1 MAYAITLG
9 MLAKAQYEVGDIY
22 DKGGLKGIVVRV
34 DDSGNHGLIMSVDR
48 CSKKWLND
56 SDAKYET
63 AAFYEDDGEK
73 NMKVIEKYLEES
85 GNSWEIFPFFNWCRS
100 LGDGWYAPASDE
112 LKDILLLINGGEG
125 VYNEKNMKTITKTLK
140 KAKGDGLV
148 DKGMYGTYCP
158 YSMLSSTETDGG
170 EIYAL
175 HFLES
180 KSSSVSRMLGGSLK
194 AKGEFKVLPLS
205 KSKKGKYTVM
215 GLTKLG
221 SRAVHKF

>member
-1 MAYAITLG
+1 
-9 MLAKAQYEVGDIY
+9 MLAMMFGIAARAQYRIGDIY
-22 DKGGLKGIVVRV
+22 DKAGLKGIVIRV
-34 DDSGNHGLIMSVDR
+34 DNTGQHGVIMSVKK
-48 CSKKWLND
+48 CSKKWLRD
-56 SDAKYET
+56 SDDKFET

-73 NMKVIEKYLEES
+73 NMKAIEDYLAET
-85 GNSWEIFPFFNWCRS
+85 GKNWDIFPFFEWCRS
-100 LGDGWYAPASDE
+100 LGDGWYAPSSDE

-125 VYNEKNMKTITKTLK
+125 RYNEKYMKVITKTLK

-148 DKGMYGTYCP
+148 DKGMYGTFCP

-180 KSSSVSRMLGGSLK
+180 KSSAISRTLGGSLK

-205 KSKKGKYTVM
+205 KSKKGKYTVA